1 MPPFDDLIGW
11 FFKVLLAG
19 IMSFLWW
26 GKKEEKKIL
35 ESHSEEITRLK
46 TAAVTEDK
54 VREIVTEVTS
64 TALHPMME
72 TMVEIKR
79 MVTDNTLITKSVQI
93 KMAEQEGYQ
102 KAIKELS
109 SANQQGR

>member
-11 FFKVLLAG
+11 FFKVVIAG

-26 GKKEEKKIL
+26 GKREDKKLL
-35 ESHSEEITRLK
+35 ESHTEEIVKLK
-46 TAAVTEDK
+46 TSAVTEDK

-72 TMVEIKR
+72 TMAEIKQ
-79 MVTDNTLITKSVQI
+79 MVNDNTSITKSVQI

-102 KAIKELS
+102 RALKEMS
-109 SANQQGR
+109 DKQQ